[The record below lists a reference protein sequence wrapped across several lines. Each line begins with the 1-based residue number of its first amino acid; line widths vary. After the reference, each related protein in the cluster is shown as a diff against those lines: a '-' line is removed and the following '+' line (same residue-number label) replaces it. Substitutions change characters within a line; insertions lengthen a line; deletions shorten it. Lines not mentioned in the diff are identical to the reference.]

1 MHNLYIFGCYY
12 NGGVISLCCSSLGI
26 SSRLACSFGGGKTF
40 VANKLLLLYKEEATP
55 EICLR
60 PVLDGDDVI
69 AILNI
74 TCVDT

>member
-1 MHNLYIFGCYY
+1 MLFK
-12 NGGVISLCCSSLGI
+12 LGI